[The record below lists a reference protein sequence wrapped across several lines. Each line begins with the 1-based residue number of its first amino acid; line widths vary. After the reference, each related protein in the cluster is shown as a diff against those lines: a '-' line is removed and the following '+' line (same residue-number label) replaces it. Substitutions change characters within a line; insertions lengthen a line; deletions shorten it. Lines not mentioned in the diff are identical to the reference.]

1 MKDRRNDDDYAETQ
15 VLDSADKITPGA
27 SSGEDVAALYEEY
40 ANAFDTGSTLKPAKH
55 RRQQTR

>member
-27 SSGEDVAALYEEY
+27 SSPEDVAALYEEY
-40 ANAFDTGSTLKPAKH
+40 ANTLDTGSTLKAAKH
-55 RRQQTR
+55 RRRQTR